1 MPSGPPTF
9 QVKRRQSR
17 QIRIEGLR
25 APVEKAAGILVAPTT
40 PRSNCGSPRSLLE
53 GMAGLMELPQPE
65 ELGLLPFTLEALGL
79 GMPLRPQVA
88 LLVVGNLGADRDG
101 ERCGAR
107 GMGQG

>member
-1 MPSGPPTF
+1 
-9 QVKRRQSR
+9 
-17 QIRIEGLR
+17 
-25 APVEKAAGILVAPTT
+25 
-40 PRSNCGSPRSLLE
+40 
-53 GMAGLMELPQPE
+53 MELPQPE